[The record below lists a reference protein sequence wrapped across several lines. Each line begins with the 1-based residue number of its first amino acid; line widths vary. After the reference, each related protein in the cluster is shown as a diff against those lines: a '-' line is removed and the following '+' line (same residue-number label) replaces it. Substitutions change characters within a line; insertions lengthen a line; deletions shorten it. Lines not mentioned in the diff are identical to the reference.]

1 MNNQNKE
8 MVTITFERYNNLRE
22 RNEFLEKTFKQL
34 EKTALKN
41 VVGDISQPVDIDKQQ
56 LIDFLQLHFGYK
68 NYVQAN
74 GAIHRAKYE
83 FDIK

>member
-34 EKTALKN
+34 EKIALKN
-41 VVGDISQPVDIDKQQ
+41 VDGDISQHVDIDKQQ
-56 LIDFLQLHFGYK
+56 LIDLLQLHFGYK

-74 GAIHRAKYE
+74 GDIHRAKYE